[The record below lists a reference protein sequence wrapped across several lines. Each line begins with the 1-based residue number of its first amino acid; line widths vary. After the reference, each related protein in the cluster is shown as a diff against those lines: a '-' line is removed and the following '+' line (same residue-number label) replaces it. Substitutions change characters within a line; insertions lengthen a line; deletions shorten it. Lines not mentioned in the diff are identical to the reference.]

1 MKAMSHCDPTR
12 RELFRRLGFTA
23 AAFPLSWL
31 ALSCRRGSSQPGT
44 TLNFFSV
51 GTLNDGASWQR
62 AEHELG
68 TKVVF
73 RDNQNDVGQVI
84 TQMITLG
91 AGKAYDVGGLL
102 GGAERELAQAR
113 TILPWDLNKIP
124 NYKGI
129 WPQVLDISTARVDGR
144 QYGLPIAVNADSM
157 IYLPEKTGTVDSYHA
172 VFDRNFRGRTSMED
186 SWMNSVFFT
195 AMYLKESSQ
204 VSIVD
209 PSDLTVPEL
218 HEVMEFLTK
227 QKRDGQFLKFW
238 SGWEEGVDLITSG
251 DVWVMTG
258 WEPIVYEAQKRGVK
272 AKYAKPKEGYEA
284 WSTDLLL
291 HVGAQDRHVIDA
303 AHAFANWALGGF
315 YGCQLALERGY
326 VVPNDKAAQYIDE
339 HDKAFT
345 ADQVSHIRNTVDGV
359 KAKFS
364 GVKSSVYW
372 LNVRPNNI
380 RAYEDLWS
388 TFRAS

>member
-1 MKAMSHCDPTR
+1 MNAMFHFDPTR
-12 RELFRRLGFTA
+12 REFLRRLSLTA
-23 AAFPLSWL
+23 AAFPLSEL
-31 ALSCRRGSSQPGT
+31 AVSCRRNWSKPET
-44 TLNFFSV
+44 TLNFFAV
-51 GTLNDGASWQR
+51 GTLNDDASWHQL
-62 AEHELG
+62 EHELEI
-68 TKVVF
+68 KVIF

-91 AGKAYDVGGLL
+91 AATTYDIGGLL

-113 TILPWDLNKIP
+113 TILPWDLTKIS
-124 NYKGI
+124 NYTGLWPEVGGI
-129 WPQVLDISTARVDGR
+129 SAARVDGR
-144 QYGLPIAVNADSM
+144 QYGIPIAVNADSM
-157 IYLPEKTGTVDSYHA
+157 IYLPERTGTVDSYHA
-172 VFDRNFRGRTSMED
+172 VFDPRFRGRTSMED

-195 AMYLKESSQ
+195 AIYLKESHQ
-204 VSIVD
+204 ANIVD
-209 PSDLTVPEL
+209 PSNLTIPEL
-218 HEVMEFLTK
+218 REVMEFLTK

-258 WEPIVYEAQKRGVK
+258 WEPIVYEAQKRGVN
-272 AKYAKPKEGYEA
+272 AKYARPKEGYEA
-284 WSTDLLL
+284 WSTNLLL

-303 AHAFANWALGGF
+303 AHSFANWALGGF

-326 VVPNDKAAQYIDE
+326 VVPNDKTDQFIQE

-345 ADQVSHIRNTVDGV
+345 ADQVSHIRNTVEGV

-364 GVKSSVYW
+364 GAKSTAYW
-372 LNVRPNNI
+372 LNVRPTNI
-380 RAYEDLWS
+380 RTYEDLWS